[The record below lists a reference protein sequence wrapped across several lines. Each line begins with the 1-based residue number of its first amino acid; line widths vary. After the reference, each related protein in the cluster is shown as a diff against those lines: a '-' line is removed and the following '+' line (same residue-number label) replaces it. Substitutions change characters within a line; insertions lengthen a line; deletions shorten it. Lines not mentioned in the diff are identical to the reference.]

1 MASMRDVIMN
11 LKRAGAV
18 AGAVVAMSLM
28 ANLQRPK

>member
-1 MASMRDVIMN
+1 MN

-18 AGAVVAMSLM
+18 AGAFVAMSLM